1 MNQDDLEIR
10 NEDVKDILS
19 KVPHWMIRWGSLL
32 FLLLILLVLVLS
44 WFIKYPDII
53 TGEATLTTE
62 IPPQKEFARISGKID
77 TLYVKDKQSVKE
89 NSILAIIENTANHKD
104 VFVLKSIVDTLT
116 MTKKNISFPFNELP
130 ILFLGEIEINFSQ
143 FENDYFQY
151 KINKELDPFSNQV
164 LANEVSLAEV
174 KRRLQ
179 GLDAQRSLSQNELDF
194 KKKDLERNEL
204 LFKKGVISAQDYEN
218 KQLDYSNIERNYQN
232 INLTISQ
239 LRESLRN
246 AKNTSKGTNYKKVRE
261 ETQLLKSVLQSYNF
275 LKNAIKEWEL
285 KYVLKSKINGQVS
298 FFNFWNTNQNVNT
311 GDLVF
316 TIIPN
321 NDSRYIS
328 KILTPKTNSGKIR
341 IGQQV
346 NLSLYDYPE
355 YEFGVIKGRV
365 ERISTTSNS
374 QGNYLVDVSIS
385 KDLTTS
391 FGKIIVFK
399 QEMKGTADIITED
412 LRLLERLLY
421 QFREVFNRKK

>member
-1 MNQDDLEIR
+1 MNQNDLEIR
-10 NEDVKDILS
+10 NEEVKDILS
-19 KVPHWMIRWGSLL
+19 KVPHWMIRWGNLM
-32 FLLLILLVLVLS
+32 FLLLILLILLLS

-53 TGEATLTTE
+53 TAEANLTTE

-77 TLYVKDKQSVKE
+77 TLYVKDRQSVEE

-104 VFVLKSIVDTLT
+104 VYVLKSIVDTIK
-116 MTKKNISFPFNELP
+116 MTRKNILFPFNELP
-130 ILFLGEIEINFSQ
+130 ILLLGEIEINFSQ

-151 KINKELDPFSNQV
+151 KLNKQQDPFSNEI
-164 LANEVSLAEV
+164 LANNVSLAEV
-174 KRRLQ
+174 RRRLQ
-179 GLDAQRSLSQNELDF
+179 GLDAQRNLSQNELDF
-194 KKKDLERNEL
+194 KKKDLDRNAL
-204 LFKKGVISAQDYEN
+204 LFQKGVISAQEYEN
-218 KQLDYSNIERNYQN
+218 KQLEYFNIERNYQS
-232 INLTISQ
+232 INLNISQ
-239 LRESLRN
+239 LRETLGN
-246 AKNTSKGTNYKKVRE
+246 AKNISKVTNYKKIRE
-261 ETQLLKSVLQSYNF
+261 ETQLLKSVIQSFNL

-298 FFNFWNTNQNVNT
+298 FLNYWNTNQNVNA

-321 NDSRYIS
+321 NESPYIS
-328 KILTPKTNSGKIR
+328 KLLTPKTNSGKIR

-374 QGNYLVDVSIS
+374 QGNYVVDVSIP
-385 KDLTTS
+385 KDLITS

-399 QEMKGTADIITED
+399 QEMRGTADIITED

-421 QFREVFNRKK
+421 QFREVFNRK

>member
-1 MNQDDLEIR
+1 MNQNDLEIR
-10 NEDVKDILS
+10 NEEVKDILS
-19 KVPHWMIRWGSLL
+19 KVPHWMIRWGNLM
-32 FLLLILLVLVLS
+32 FLLLILLILLLS

-53 TGEATLTTE
+53 TAEANLTTE

-77 TLYVKDKQSVKE
+77 TLYVKDRQSVEE

-104 VFVLKSIVDTLT
+104 VYVLKSIVDTIK
-116 MTKKNISFPFNELP
+116 MTRKNILFPFNELP
-130 ILFLGEIEINFSQ
+130 ILLLGEIEINFSQ

-151 KINKELDPFSNQV
+151 KINKQQDPFSNEI
-164 LANEVSLAEV
+164 LANNVSLAEV
-174 KRRLQ
+174 RRRLQ
-179 GLDAQRSLSQNELDF
+179 GLDAQRNLSQNELDF
-194 KKKDLERNEL
+194 KKKDLDRNAL
-204 LFKKGVISAQDYEN
+204 LFQKGVISAQEYEN
-218 KQLDYSNIERNYQN
+218 KQLEYFNIERNYQS
-232 INLTISQ
+232 INLNISQ
-239 LRESLRN
+239 LRETLGN
-246 AKNTSKGTNYKKVRE
+246 AKNISKGTNYKKIRE
-261 ETQLLKSVLQSYNF
+261 ETQLLKSVIQSFN
-275 LKNAIKEWEL
+275 LVKNAIKEWEL

-298 FFNFWNTNQNVNT
+298 FLNYWNTNQNVNA

-321 NDSRYIS
+321 NESPYIS
-328 KILTPKTNSGKIR
+328 KLLTPKTNSGKIR

-374 QGNYLVDVSIS
+374 QGNYVVDVSIP
-385 KDLTTS
+385 KDLITS

-399 QEMKGTADIITED
+399 QEMRGTADIITED

-421 QFREVFNRKK
+421 QFREVFNRK